1 MTAPSCGYDSALL
14 QNRVFSY
21 YRAISLGELESAFK
35 PGDRLLELGCGT
47 GEEAVHLA
55 KRGISVL
62 LTDAS
67 DSQVESARRRI
78 QREKLEHLLTAR
90 VLAIEELDTL
100 KRELGEGAFDGAYS
114 SFGAL
119 NCASGM
125 ERLPADL
132 HSLIKPGGRFICS
145 VMNRTCGWEIFSG
158 LASLRPGNAFRRLGE
173 PAAGIDGVPDSRVNV
188 RYFTQG
194 QMEDIF
200 RPLFQIEGSRDLP
213 MLPPPY
219 LDGVF
224 RHLPGY
230 LEWASKKKD
239 GALRG
244 LGDHMFIR
252 MRRCTLLR

>member
-1 MTAPSCGYDSALL
+1 MTGASCGYDSALL
-14 QNRVFSY
+14 QNRVFAY
-21 YRAISLGELESAFK
+21 YRAISLGELGSAFK

-47 GEEAVHLA
+47 GEEAVALA
-55 KRGISVL
+55 KRGASVY
-62 LTDAS
+62 LTDTS
-67 DSQVESARRRI
+67 ESQVESARTRI
-78 QREKLEHLLTAR
+78 QRGGLEHLLTAR
-90 VLAIEELDTL
+90 VLAIEKLDTL
-100 KRELGEGAFDGAYS
+100 KRELGEGAFDGAFS

-119 NCASGM
+119 NCAPGM

-132 HSLIKPGGRFICS
+132 HALIKPGGRFLCS

-158 LASLRPGNAFRRLGE
+158 LASLRPGYAFRRLGR
-173 PAAGIDGVPDSRVNV
+173 PAAGIDGVPDSRINV

-200 RPLFQIEGSRDLP
+200 RPLFQIEAIRDHP

-219 LDGVF
+219 LDAVF
-224 RHLPGY
+224 RRIPGY
-230 LEWASKKKD
+230 LEWAWKKKD

-252 MRRCTLLR
+252 MRRRALSR